1 MRTRWH
7 GRSARRSCS
16 GRHDGAAPCG
26 LQGTTPCRLIPPQD
40 IDQTRGE
47 RFDDLER
54 IERAAGFAL
63 LEIAVCRRHGIGD
76 VGETGDREL
85 ATTLR
90 EVLD

>member
-1 MRTRWH
+1 MMALRPAACK
-7 GRSARRSCS
+7 ARRP
-16 GRHDGAAPCG
+16 AASF
-26 LQGTTPCRLIPPQD
+26 PPQD
-40 IDQTRGE
+40 IDQTPGE

-63 LEIAVCRRHGIGD
+63 LEIAVRRRHGIDD